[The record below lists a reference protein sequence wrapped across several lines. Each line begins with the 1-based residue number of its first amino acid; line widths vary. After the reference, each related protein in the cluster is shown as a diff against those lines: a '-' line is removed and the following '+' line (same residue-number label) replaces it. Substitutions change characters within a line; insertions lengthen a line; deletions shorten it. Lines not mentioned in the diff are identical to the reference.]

1 MFPKGA
7 SSPHFIQVFGLHLV
21 GGPRRAAGLADRGP
35 LKVPREEHVPD
46 EGLDRRLAH
55 QSHKEELLNDGGRHR
70 PEGGQ
75 SQQQLPKSR
84 RLVGVVVPAVLLERA
99 L

>member
-1 MFPKGA
+1 M
-7 SSPHFIQVFGLHLV
+7 V
-21 GGPRRAAGLADRGP
+21 GGPRRRAAGLPHRGP
-35 LKVPREEHVPD
+35 LKVPGEEHVPD

-55 QSHKEELLNDGGRHR
+55 QAHKEELLNDGRGHC

-75 SQQQLPKSR
+75 PQQQLSKSC

>member
-1 MFPKGA
+1 M
-7 SSPHFIQVFGLHLV
+7 SHLSEQSV
-21 GGPRRAAGLADRGP
+21 VSHAVTRQPRAPGQGGPLEGVA
-35 LKVPREEHVPD
+35 REEHVPD

-55 QSHKEELLNDGGRHR
+55 QTHKEELLNDGGRHR

-75 SQQQLPKSR
+75 PQQQLSKPR